1 MQDRHRRLS
10 DKIILAHQQACGEG
24 KMDVAEILLRA
35 LEVDL
40 SAIGGKRTE
49 YRKEMDMV
57 EEVFERHLKAMKRG
71 G

>member
-1 MQDRHRRLS
+1 MQDKHRRLS
-10 DKIILAHQQACGEG
+10 DKIILAHLQACREG

-40 SAIGGKRTE
+40 SAIGGKRLE
-49 YRKEMDMV
+49 YRKEMEPV
-57 EEVFERHLKAMKRG
+57 EEVFERHREAMEKG